1 MILVLGIDF
10 PDQFSVFGYCNFWNK
25 QDFLGLMQFGELG
38 EGFFDARHVLNGMG
52 SE

>member
-10 PDQFSVFGYCNFWNK
+10 PDQFSVFRDGNFWN
-25 QDFLGLMQFGELG
+25 QQNFLGLMQFGELG

>member
-10 PDQFSVFGYCNFWNK
+10 PDQFSVFGDGNFWNK
-25 QDFLGLMQFGELG
+25 QNFLGLMQFGELG
-38 EGFFDARHVLNGMG
+38 EGFGDALHILDGIR

>member
-10 PDQFSVFGYCNFWNK
+10 PNDFAVFGDGNFRNI
-25 QDFLGLMQFGELG
+25 QNFLGLMQFGELG
-38 EGFFDARHVLNGMG
+38 EGFCDVLHVLDGMG